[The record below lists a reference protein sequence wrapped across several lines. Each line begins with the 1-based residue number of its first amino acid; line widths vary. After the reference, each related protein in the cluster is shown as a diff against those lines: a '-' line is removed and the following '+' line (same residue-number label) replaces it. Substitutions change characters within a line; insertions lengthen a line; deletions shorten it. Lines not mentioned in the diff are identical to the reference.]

1 MATYIQEISHYP
13 APGKG
18 PELRAVLEDWA
29 KTAPSR
35 GFEHNLLSQLGSDG
49 PVFINGIRHENLAA
63 FHTYPERSRANPGWE
78 PFTKKMGSLMA
89 RPPQSA
95 LFQTLISPSREAP
108 RPSFQFR
115 VTRYPAVGKWLEL
128 QALLEERAKAVQAR
142 GFRMLRRQ
150 MFGREGPTFV
160 TSIGFQDLAS
170 LEAFLDNNDRDAQ
183 FRAYVEKVESITARP
198 SKTELF
204 QVLVSLQRR

>member
-1 MATYIQEISHYP
+1 MASYVQQMIHYP

-18 PELRAVLEDWA
+18 PELRAVLEEWA

-35 GFEHNLLSQLGSDG
+35 GFEHNLMSQLGADG
-49 PVFINGIRHENLAA
+49 PVFINVIRHENLAA

-89 RPPQSA
+89 RPPQLV

-108 RPSFQFR
+108 RPNFQFR

-142 GFRMLRRQ
+142 GFRTLRRQ
-150 MFGREGPTFV
+150 MFGREGTSFV

-170 LEAFLDNNDRDAQ
+170 LEAFIDNNDRDAQ

-204 QVLVSLQRR
+204 QVLVPFPRR

>member
-1 MATYIQEISHYP
+1 MASYIQLLIHHP

-18 PELRAVLEDWA
+18 PELRAVLEEWA

-35 GFEHNLLSQLGSDG
+35 GFEQNLVSQLGADG
-49 PVFINGIRHENLAA
+49 PVFINGILHENLTA

-89 RPPQSA
+89 RPRQSA
-95 LFQTLISPSREAP
+95 LFQSLISPSREAP

-115 VTRYPAVGKWLEL
+115 ITRYPAIGKWLEL
-128 QALLEERAKAVQAR
+128 QALLEERAKAAQAG
-142 GFRMLRRQ
+142 GFRTLRRQ
-150 MFGREGPTFV
+150 MFGREGTTFV

-170 LEAFLDNNDRDAQ
+170 LEAFIDNNDRDAQ
-183 FRAYVEKVESITARP
+183 FRAYVEKVESLTARP
-198 SKTELF
+198 SKAELF
-204 QVLVSLQRR
+204 QVLVPFPTR

>member
-49 PVFINGIRHENLAA
+49 PNFINGIRHENLAA
-63 FHTYPERSRANPGWE
+63 FHTYPQRSRANPGWE

-89 RPPQSA
+89 RPPQSG
-95 LFQTLISPSREAP
+95 LFQTLVPPSREAP
-108 RPSFQFR
+108 QPSFQFR
-115 VTRYPAVGKWLEL
+115 VIRYPAVGKWLEL
-128 QALLEERAKAVQAR
+128 QALLVERAKAQQGG

-150 MFGREGPTFV
+150 AFGREGPSFV
-160 TSIGFQDLAS
+160 TSIGFQDLGS
-170 LEAFLDNNDRDAQ
+170 LEAFMEKNDGDAQ
-183 FRAYVEKVESITARP
+183 FRAYVEKVESLTARP
-198 SKTELF
+198 SKTELV
-204 QVLVSLQRR
+204 QVLVPLGRR

>member
-1 MATYIQEISHYP
+1 MASYVQLLIHHP
-13 APGKG
+13 VPGKG
-18 PELRAVLEDWA
+18 PELRAVLEEWA

-35 GFEHNLLSQLGSDG
+35 GFEHNLMRQLGSDG
-49 PVFINGIRHENLAA
+49 LAFINGIRHENLAA

-89 RPPQSA
+89 RPRQSV
-95 LFQTLISPSREAP
+95 LLQTLVSPSREAP

-115 VTRYPAVGKWLEL
+115 ITRYPAVGKWLEL
-128 QALLEERAKAVQAR
+128 QALLEERAKAAQTG
-142 GFRMLRRQ
+142 GFRMLSRQ
-150 MFGREGPTFV
+150 MFGREGTTFV

-170 LEAFLDNNDRDAQ
+170 LEAFIDNNDRDAQ
-183 FRAYVEKVESITARP
+183 FRAYVEKVESLTARP

-204 QVLVSLQRR
+204 QVLVPFPRR